1 MNNSIN
7 HKFHH
12 ISRAEYQE
20 LLAVSRGDAVADY
33 IIDNVSILD
42 LINGGEIS
50 GPIVIKGRYI
60 AGVGAEYA
68 DAPALQRID
77 ARGATAVP
85 GFIDAHLH
93 IESSMMTPVTFETA
107 TLPRGLTTVICDP
120 HEIVNVMGEAGF
132 AWFARCAEQ
141 ARQNQYLQVSSCVPA
156 LEGCDVNGA
165 SFTLNRCSPGGTI
178 RRLPALQK

>member
-50 GPIVIKGRYI
+50 GNDSNLLIVFYVQIMPDDL
-60 AGVGAEYA
+60 VM
-68 DAPALQRID
+68 Q
-77 ARGATAVP
+77 
-85 GFIDAHLH
+85 LH
-93 IESSMMTPVTFETA
+93 RF
-107 TLPRGLTTVICDP
+107 
-120 HEIVNVMGEAGF
+120 
-132 AWFARCAEQ
+132 
-141 ARQNQYLQVSSCVPA
+141 
-156 LEGCDVNGA
+156 
-165 SFTLNRCSPGGTI
+165 
-178 RRLPALQK
+178 

>member
-60 AGVGAEYA
+60 AGVGAEYT

-156 LEGCDVNGA
+156 LEGCDVNG
-165 SFTLNRCSPGGTI
+165 
-178 RRLPALQK
+178 

>member
-107 TLPRGLTTVICDP
+107 TLPR
-120 HEIVNVMGEAGF
+120 
-132 AWFARCAEQ
+132 
-141 ARQNQYLQVSSCVPA
+141 
-156 LEGCDVNGA
+156 
-165 SFTLNRCSPGGTI
+165 
-178 RRLPALQK
+178 